1 MKDMRV
7 GYANLVLGP
16 DRSFCEKVVM
26 MATRLHLLD
35 VGIHTTV

>member
-1 MKDMRV
+1 MGV

-16 DRSFCEKVVM
+16 DRSFREKVVM

-35 VGIHTTV
+35 VGIYTAV